1 MRPSTAF
8 VRALSVLAG
17 GTVAAHAITA
27 LTMPVLSRLYNP
39 GDFGAL
45 AVYVG
50 VVSTV
55 SVAACLRYDVAV
67 ALPEAEGESIA
78 LLCISLMSAMMVSA
92 VSAVLMAVG
101 VEDFMK
107 LIGLPE
113 LREGKWLIPIAIFFA
128 SAWNALQ
135 SWHIRRQNFGGIA
148 KARVAQSVITSG
160 FQVTSG
166 TIGLGFVGLLI
177 GQLLGVLGSAIFFAR
192 HGVQDVVAW
201 WRESKS
207 GEMLRVAKL
216 YRRFPIHSTW
226 ESLCNQAAS
235 QFPIIMI
242 AGATSTAEAGYLM
255 LAIFVLQ
262 APMSLL
268 GGAIGQVYLSRAPEA
283 HRQGRL
289 GAFTI
294 EVLQNLIKV
303 GAGPIICVGVF
314 APLLFPLVFGDD
326 WTRSGWLVAWMTPS
340 FLFQFL
346 ASPVSMVLHVVG
358 AQRAAL
364 WLQVT
369 SLAIRVGVTWFAIQM
384 STSVVGEA
392 FAVSGAAV
400 YSLYLVVIHKYLSR
414 EPGFPG
420 LGRLLPSTG
429 YAGLWVVGGLI
440 SMSGLV
446 FVQQFIDR

>member
-1 MRPSTAF
+1 MIPSTGF

-17 GTVAAHAITA
+17 GTVVAHAITA

-39 GDFGAL
+39 SAFGAL
-45 AVYVG
+45 AAFVAI
-50 VVSTV
+50 VSTV

-78 LLCISLMSAMMVSA
+78 LLCISLISAMMVSA
-92 VSAVLMAVG
+92 ASAVLLAVG
-101 VEDFMK
+101 SEDFMK

-113 LREGKWLIPIAIFFA
+113 LREATWLIPLAIFFA

-135 SWHIRRQNFGGIA
+135 SWHIRRQHFAGIA
-148 KARVAQSVITSG
+148 KARVAQSVITSS

-166 TIGLGFVGLLI
+166 AIGLGFVGLLT
-177 GQLLGVLGSAIFFAR
+177 GQLLGVAGSVIFFMR
-192 HGVQDVVAW
+192 YGVRELVAW
-201 WRESKS
+201 WGEYKS
-207 GEMLRVAKL
+207 GELLRVAKL

-226 ESLCNQAAS
+226 EALCNQAAN
-235 QFPIIMI
+235 QVPIIMI
-242 AGATSTAEAGYLM
+242 AGATSTSEAGYLM
-255 LAIFVLQ
+255 MAIFVLQ

-303 GAGPIICVGVF
+303 GAGPIVCVGIF
-314 APLLFPLVFGDD
+314 APLLFPVVFGDD
-326 WTRSGWLVAWMTPS
+326 WTRSGWLVAWLTPS

-346 ASPVSMVLHVVG
+346 ASPVSMALHVVG

-364 WLQVT
+364 HLQIA
-369 SLAIRVGVTWFAIQM
+369 SLAMRVGVTWAAIQM
-384 STSVVGEA
+384 SPGVVGEA
-392 FAVSGAAV
+392 FALSGAAV
-400 YSLYLVVIHKYLSR
+400 YLAYLLVILKYLAG
-414 EPGFPG
+414 EPSFPG
-420 LGRLLPSTG
+420 LRRLRPNMLH
-429 YAGLWVVGGLI
+429 AGIWVLGGLVTVL
-440 SMSGLV
+440 GLLV
-446 FVQQFIDR
+446 GRQYVG